1 MTRATLNRS
10 ILLTLLA
17 LPLLGAAPALK
28 PLTCASPVMKGDTV
42 ASLKKRYGTNARTM
56 RLHVAEGEMTTGMAL
71 WPNDPKRRVEVFFS
85 ESPGK
90 RVETVRVDRK
100 GSVWR
105 LGGVGVGSK
114 LAVVVAV
121 NGGPVNVGGFGW
133 DYGGGVDAR
142 GGRLA
147 KWPGGCRI
155 ALVMDVGPEVNNA
168 PDGVFGEG
176 IQLDSSSAMLQNAQP
191 RVTKIFLTWRY

>member
-1 MTRATLNRS
+1 MNRS
-10 ILLTLLA
+10 ILLAALA
-17 LPLLGAAPALK
+17 LPLIGAAPPVK
-28 PLTCASPVMKGDTV
+28 PLTCASPVMKGDTA
-42 ASLKKRYGTNARTM
+42 ASLKKRYGASAKTM
-56 RLHVAEGEMTTGMAL
+56 RLHVAEGEMATGMAL
-71 WPNDPKRRVEVFFS
+71 WPNDPKRRIEVFF
-85 ESPGK
+85 EDRPNK

-114 LAVVVAV
+114 LAEVVQA
-121 NGGPVNVGGFGW
+121 NGGPINVGGFGW

-155 ALVMDVGPEVNNA
+155 GLVMDVGPDVRKAPAEVFG
-168 PDGVFGEG
+168 DGV
-176 IQLDSSSAMLQNAQP
+176 QLGSDSPILQKAKP
-191 RVTKIFLTWRY
+191 RVTSIILSWRY